1 MNDRSRLDGVRF
13 PLVLLAVF
21 LFAAA
26 ALGISPHYCQDW
38 LIAAGAMLW
47 RRWSPPGADESVTS
61 ADVQV

>member
-1 MNDRSRLDGVRF
+1 MESAFRWCCWSF
-13 PLVLLAVF
+13 F

-47 RRWSPPGADESVTS
+47 RRWSPPGADESVGS